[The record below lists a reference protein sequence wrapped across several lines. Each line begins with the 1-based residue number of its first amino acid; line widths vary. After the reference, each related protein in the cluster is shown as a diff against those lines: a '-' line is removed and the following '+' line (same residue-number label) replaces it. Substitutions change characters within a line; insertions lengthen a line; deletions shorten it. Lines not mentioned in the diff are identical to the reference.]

1 MRSENSTPK
10 RRSLTD
16 LAQQFLM
23 GIAFGLL
30 LALIPLFYISVST
43 LELKLLYVE
52 VLIALVFSCGILAVI
67 FGAKFLSPLIIFLK
81 SIPPWG

>member
-1 MRSENSTPK
+1 MKSENSALK
-10 RRSLTD
+10 CRSLTE

-23 GIAFGLL
+23 GIAFGFL

-52 VLIALVFSCGILAVI
+52 VLVALVFSCGILAVI
-67 FGAKFLSPLIIFLK
+67 FGAKFLSPLITFLK

>member
-1 MRSENSTPK
+1 MTSENSTPK

-52 VLIALVFSCGILAVI
+52 VLSALVFSCGRLAVI
-67 FGAKFLSPLIIFLK
+67 SGEKFLSPLIIFLK